1 VIVTDTNILVYLF
14 LDSPYTDAAE
24 QLQRREPDW
33 IAPALWRSEF
43 RNALALYLHQSQ
55 LLIKE
60 AIHIQH
66 LAESL
71 MDDTYYDVP
80 STDVLW
86 LAKSSG
92 CSAYD
97 CEFVVLAQRMDC
109 PLITMDRKVVKAFP
123 DTARLLVG

>member
-1 VIVTDTNILVYLF
+1 MIVTDTNILVYLF

-24 QLQRREPDW
+24 QLQRREQDW
-33 IAPALWRSEF
+33 IAPSLWRSEF
-43 RNALALYLHQSQ
+43 RNALALYLHQSRLRIQ
-55 LLIKE
+55 D
-60 AIHIQH
+60 AIHIQY

-71 MDDTYYDVP
+71 MENTQYEVP

-86 LAKSSG
+86 LANSSG

-97 CEFVVLAQRMDC
+97 CEFVVLAQRMAC
-109 PLITMDRKVVKAFP
+109 PLITMDKKLVKAFP